1 MSSRKFRRNVKAVS
15 KNLADHT
22 KAMEGDLQLL
32 INSMLEIIQSKLVA
46 LRKLVK
52 LKICIRNV
60 KCMDSLERIVAQE
73 ERSDTYTI
81 SKHSDS
87 KKEDHVNGSLED
99 LSSIAYGHASST
111 SGGAKPPH
119 NSDKKSIT
127 ADDSPTSNDL
137 EKLCCELNQ
146 QNNNSGELHGD
157 NKDENQRISLEK
169 YIYVLLDD
177 GPHNTNKG
185 NKTNVEISRSNNGDC
200 EDSAKQKKMKEQSK
214 SSVILLSRSEY
225 ESIIDILNS
234 VLDAYK
240 KQDERESRSNT
251 RNLDK
256 SKTEPYVHKLQLNNE
271 RKTLSDSIC
280 DKKEST
286 KKDKNKTGRG
296 L

>member
-87 KKEDHVNGSLED
+87 KKEGHVNGSLED

-146 QNNNSGELHGD
+146 QNNNSGDLH
-157 NKDENQRISLEK
+157 
-169 YIYVLLDD
+169 DD

-185 NKTNVEISRSNNGDC
+185 NKTNVEISRSHNGDC

>member
-146 QNNNSGELHGD
+146 QNNNSGELH
-157 NKDENQRISLEK
+157 
-169 YIYVLLDD
+169 DD